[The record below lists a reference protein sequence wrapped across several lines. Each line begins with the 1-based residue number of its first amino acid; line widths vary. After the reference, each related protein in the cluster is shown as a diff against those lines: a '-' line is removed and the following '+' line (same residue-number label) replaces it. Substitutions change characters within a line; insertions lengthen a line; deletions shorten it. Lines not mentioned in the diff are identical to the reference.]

1 METLNAILSV
11 VLGPMFWFM
20 LGALIGAGVIAFLW
34 LYDIE
39 KPWRPTDD
47 EAVEAWEIVTGRD
60 ARESGKRDEV
70 IRVALAW
77 VAGWRKALG
86 NKNDDA
92 AKKQ

>member
-1 METLNAILSV
+1 METVNSILSV
-11 VLGPMFWFM
+11 VLGPAFWFM
-20 LGALIGAGVIAFLW
+20 LGAFIGAGVIAFLW

-47 EAVEAWEIVTGRD
+47 EAVDAWEIVTGRD

-77 VAGWRKALG
+77 LAGWRKVLG